1 MTLTQESATPGPAVV
16 TSGEP
21 PLRARRRIRSKR
33 AWRGSVGVIVLL
45 VIWELASRAGVVDPL
60 LVPAPSTLVEHLIW
74 LAGPDAVPAFALWMN
89 IGWSVA
95 RLIAGVVIG
104 CIVGVPLGFVM
115 GTSRWFKL
123 SFRPLLTIVLAIP
136 SLALAPILIL
146 FLGLNNSVAIT
157 VIAIEATVLMAYNA
171 ELGASSVPRHMK
183 WALASMGAGQLT
195 TFRQVVLPASLPAL
209 VTALKLSVGYG
220 WRALIAVESL
230 AATSYGLGYMIFQAQ
245 SYMNTETIFAGI
257 LAIAIVGFTLER
269 VVFGRLERRINAWY
283 AIQTKER

>member
-1 MTLTQESATPGPAVV
+1 
-16 TSGEP
+16 
-21 PLRARRRIRSKR
+21 
-33 AWRGSVGVIVLL
+33 
-45 VIWELASRAGVVDPL
+45 
-60 LVPAPSTLVEHLIW
+60 
-74 LAGPDAVPAFALWMN
+74 
-89 IGWSVA
+89 
-95 RLIAGVVIG
+95 
-104 CIVGVPLGFVM
+104 
-115 GTSRWFKL
+115 
-123 SFRPLLTIVLAIP
+123 
-136 SLALAPILIL
+136 
-146 FLGLNNSVAIT
+146 
-157 VIAIEATVLMAYNA
+157 
-171 ELGASSVPRHMK
+171 MK